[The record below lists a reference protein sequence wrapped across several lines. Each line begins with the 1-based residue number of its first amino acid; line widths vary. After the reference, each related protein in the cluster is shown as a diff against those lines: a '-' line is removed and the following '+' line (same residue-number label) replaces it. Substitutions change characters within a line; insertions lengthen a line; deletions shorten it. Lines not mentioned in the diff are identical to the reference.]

1 MPEATASPRALT
13 PRAREVLG
21 VLADRGLLL
30 KQDRRLPSVVGLITG
45 ESLRTSWWSHPK
57 ARLIFAVLAE
67 LDEHPDVLLAKLLHG
82 KDTLVHRRLW
92 PALAA
97 VASTREPWQLRGL
110 SGPARRLLARVE
122 RSGSARASGTSVAE
136 LTGRLLVLAEEVHT
150 ESGRH
155 EMRLVPWA
163 VWRRKARCGRL
174 PSVRL
179 ARRTLEE
186 AAEGIGAPLTALPWA
201 ASRDS
206 AGR

>member
-1 MPEATASPRALT
+1 MPEAAASRRALT
-13 PRAREVLG
+13 PPARDVLG

-57 ARLIFAVLAE
+57 ARLIFAVLTE
-67 LDEHPDVLLAKLLHG
+67 LDEHPDVLLTKLLHG

-97 VASTREPWQLRGL
+97 VAAAHEPWQLRGL
-110 SGPARRLLARVE
+110 SEPARRLLRRVE
-122 RSGSARASGTSVAE
+122 QAGSARASGPAVRE
-136 LTGRLLVLAEEVHT
+136 LTRRLLVHAEEVHT

-155 EMRLVPWA
+155 EIRLLAWT

-179 ARRTLEE
+179 ARRILKEG
-186 AAEGIGAPLTALPWA
+186 AEGIGAALTALPWA
-201 ASRDS
+201 ASRS
-206 AGR
+206 STER